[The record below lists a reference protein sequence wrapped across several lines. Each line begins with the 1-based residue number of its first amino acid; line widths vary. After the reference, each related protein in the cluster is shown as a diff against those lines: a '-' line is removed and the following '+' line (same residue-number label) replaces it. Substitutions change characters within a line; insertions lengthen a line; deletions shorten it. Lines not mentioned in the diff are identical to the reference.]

1 MTVTWR
7 GVMHL
12 HDTYIHEHKSVGHIG
27 KVAASLRSK
36 QKIGQVCPELTI
48 FGEISAVFFR

>member
-1 MTVTWR
+1 
-7 GVMHL
+7 MHL